1 VYLDTDFL
9 SAEEAESVYQEL
21 WKHTAWET
29 SSKINRWVK
38 LCHDVAENDDSAAIP
53 DASTS
58 TPYKYRD
65 APSALRAKEATPD
78 PLVPFSPILKRI
90 QTGVQEWYE
99 RHTGYAVHF
108 NVCLLNFYETGQQRI
123 GWHVDREELG
133 RSTPIASVSLG
144 ATRTFLLRNI
154 TGKPDRATL
163 ALTAGSLLVM
173 ENVSQHLYMHSV
185 PKEPHVQQ
193 GRINLTFRCKTSDTL
208 GETLH
213 EKRDHWLTNLAQ
225 SMANNNAGTSDP
237 TSQAANGWSLSH
249 GRSGQCVSED
259 GAATSS
265 PSLVFG
271 DTVPS
276 GLALDSTLIRYL
288 VKTNLGAERYCGAE
302 IQEQLAATFPDCPSA
317 ERGGV
322 SPLGGDLNGAT
333 SSNAIPCWTVMA
345 RPCGMDGY
353 VAVCSDCAMEK
364 EMNGIPLASASS
376 FSGGDPSKENL
387 VPLLL
392 QLRSAHYVLQYH
404 AHFDLKDCYRHVT
417 ASSSQPDSSHKDDDE
432 EENVNLLVD
441 GEMLYEYCKQRLLDG
456 TLSVSS
462 LVDAS
467 SFRVT
472 CERIGIQHAFA
483 APQVERYAST
493 QHVVWSP

>member
-1 VYLDTDFL
+1 MREPAIQPAKLQTVGPCPMVAL
-9 SAEEAESVYQEL
+9 A
-21 WKHTAWET
+21 
-29 SSKINRWVK
+29 NVK
-38 LCHDVAENDDSAAIP
+38 VRMVL
-53 DASTS
+53 
-58 TPYKYRD
+58 
-65 APSALRAKEATPD
+65 
-78 PLVPFSPILKRI
+78 
-90 QTGVQEWYE
+90 Q
-99 RHTGYAVHF
+99 
-108 NVCLLNFYETGQQRI
+108 
-123 GWHVDREELG
+123 
-133 RSTPIASVSLG
+133 
-144 ATRTFLLRNI
+144 
-154 TGKPDRATL
+154 
-163 ALTAGSLLVM
+163 
-173 ENVSQHLYMHSV
+173 
-185 PKEPHVQQ
+185 
-193 GRINLTFRCKTSDTL
+193 
-208 GETLH
+208 
-213 EKRDHWLTNLAQ
+213 
-225 SMANNNAGTSDP
+225 
-237 TSQAANGWSLSH
+237 
-249 GRSGQCVSED
+249 
-259 GAATSS
+259 
-265 PSLVFG
+265 
-271 DTVPS
+271 PS

-322 SPLGGDLNGAT
+322 SPYLNGVT

-353 VAVCSDCAMEK
+353 VAVCSNCAMEK

-376 FSGGDPSKENL
+376 LSGGDPSKENL

-417 ASSSQPDSSHKDDDE
+417 ASSSLPDSSHKDDDE

-483 APQVERYAST
+483 APQVEQYVERHLIHRLNTLFAQLPTRVLTDSGNISFSVPVKWEEHFPNFMPT
-493 QHVVWSP
+493 VGLAWSITTCKYEWMWWGRSS